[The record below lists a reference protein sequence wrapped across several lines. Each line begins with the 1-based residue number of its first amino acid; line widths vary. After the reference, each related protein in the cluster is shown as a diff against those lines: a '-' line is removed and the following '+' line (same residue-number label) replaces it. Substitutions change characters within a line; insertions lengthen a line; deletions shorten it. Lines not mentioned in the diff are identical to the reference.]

1 MKLAAVALLGLA
13 ACGSDL
19 LNNAALHAHVDDVVR
34 RGETPAPLDHVTTSA
49 ELLVPVLGSARL
61 DRAAYGGI
69 RPSGVVFDWVLGGIA
84 PLALLGASFAVG
96 DARTRR
102 SLRWAAL
109 GLYVATRVGVLVIG
123 NLHVSEYDDYAA
135 NLSVGLRWQR

>member
-1 MKLAAVALLGLA
+1 MKLAVVALLGLA
-13 ACGSDL
+13 ACGGDMM
-19 LNNAALHAHVDDVVR
+19 NNAALRAHVDDLVAHGQR
-34 RGETPAPLDHVTTSA
+34 PPQLDHLTASA
-49 ELLVPVLGSARL
+49 ELLVPVLGSTEL

-84 PLALLGASFAVG
+84 PLALLGASFAVS
-96 DARTRR
+96 DARARR
-102 SLRWAAL
+102 SMRWAAL

-135 NLSVGLRWQR
+135 NVGVGLRWQH